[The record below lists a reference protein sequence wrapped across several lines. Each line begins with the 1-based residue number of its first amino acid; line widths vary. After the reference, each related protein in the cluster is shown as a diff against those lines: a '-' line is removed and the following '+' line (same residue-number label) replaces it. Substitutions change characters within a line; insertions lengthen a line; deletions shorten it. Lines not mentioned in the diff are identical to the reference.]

1 MTAILAISVA
11 LIMGLLMTRVL
22 KPLKLPDVTAYLIA
36 GVFIG
41 PYFLGRLNVA
51 GVGFI
56 STSDVEQY
64 ALISNVALGFIAF
77 TIGNEFRLSQLKN
90 IGRQAMVVGIAEG
103 LVASLCV
110 NVAMIALHMIL
121 GDKLPITTAI
131 TLGAIATATAPAA
144 TLMVVRQYKAK
155 GKLTDILLWTML
167 SL

>member
-1 MTAILAISVA
+1 MITTPTACIQAE
-11 LIMGLLMTRVL
+11 
-22 KPLKLPDVTAYLIA
+22 KE
-36 GVFIG
+36 
-41 PYFLGRLNVA
+41 NVA
-51 GVGFI
+51 KVVLMPGDPLRAKYLSLIHI

-90 IGRQAMVVGIAEG
+90 IGRQAMIVGIAEG

-110 NVAMIALHMIL
+110 NVAMFVLHMVL

-144 TLMVVRQYKAK
+144 TLMVSCV
-155 GKLTDILLWTML
+155 
-167 SL
+167 

>member
-11 LIMGLLMTRVL
+11 LIMGLLMTRIL
-22 KPLKLPDVTAYLIA
+22 RPLKLPDVTAYLIA
-36 GVFIG
+36 GVLIG
-41 PYFLGRLNVA
+41 PYVLGRLNIP
-51 GVGFI
+51 GIGFV

-90 IGRQAMVVGIAEG
+90 IGRQAMIVGIAEG

-110 NVAMIALHMIL
+110 NIAMFVLHIFL
-121 GDKLPITTAI
+121 GGKLPITTAI

-144 TLMVVRQYKAK
+144 T
-155 GKLTDILLWTML
+155 
-167 SL
+167 